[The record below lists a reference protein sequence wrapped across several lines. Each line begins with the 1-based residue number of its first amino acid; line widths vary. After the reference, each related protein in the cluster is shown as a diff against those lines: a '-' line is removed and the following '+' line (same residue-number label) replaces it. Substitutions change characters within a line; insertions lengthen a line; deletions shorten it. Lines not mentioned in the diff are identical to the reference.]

1 MQLYTLLDLG
11 KHFKKD
17 KEVIRRLIN
26 KLDIEAVNEHTRE
39 HNNIA
44 KLYDTSTLER
54 LALEYGAHSKEAQ
67 TKGAQQGATS
77 ASESVPQAE
86 LVKVLK
92 EQLDKAQEQN
102 DKLLILLQQEQQQRR
117 LLNEN
122 LELARLELKE
132 VLEPKDYQAQ
142 SDTLDVEQAD
152 TKDKQAKRGL
162 FSRLFN
168 K

>member
-1 MQLYTLLDLG
+1 MQHYTLLDLG
-11 KHFKKD
+11 KYFKKD

-26 KLDIEAVNEHTRE
+26 KLDIEAINEHTRE
-39 HNNIA
+39 HNNIP

-54 LALEYGAHSKEAQ
+54 LGFEYGTHSKEAQ
-67 TKGAQQGATS
+67 AKGTQQGA
-77 ASESVPQAE
+77 SESDHQAE